1 MSKVKSNKNPLWVV
15 ERKDLQSLFESLIK
29 KQYQILGPTVDG
41 NAVIYDE
48 ITSIEELPIG
58 IIDHQEGG
66 SYRLE
71 KTDKETL
78 FGYVVGPHTWKKY
91 LYPAEQK
98 LFEAE
103 RHGHGFKVVENNGA
117 PIKRAFIGARPCE
130 LKAIAIH
137 DKILLDGPYL
147 DVSYKQNRDNI
158 FIVAVNCT
166 RAGETCF
173 CASMNTGPKAENGF
187 DLALTEI
194 LENGRHY
201 FLIEEGSK
209 AGQKILADVPKTEAG
224 ETEINSTEKAL
235 DKAAKNMGRG
245 LDTDGIKELLYRN
258 LENPC
263 WEAVAKR
270 CLNCGNCTMVCPTCF
285 CINIKD
291 YTDLN
296 GQKAERRRKWDSC
309 FTLEHSYIYGGSIR
323 TSAMARYRQWL
334 THKLA
339 GWIDQFGTSGCVGCG
354 RCITWCPVGIDIT
367 EEVNAIRKSE
377 GKNKQ
382 SVNTKD

>member
-1 MSKVKSNKNPLWVV
+1 MSKAKIQKKPLWVV
-15 ERKDLQSLFESLIK
+15 DRGDLQGLFDNLIK
-29 KQYQILGPTVDG
+29 KNFQILGAIVDG
-41 NAVIYDE
+41 SAVIYDE
-48 ITSIEELPIG
+48 ITSVDELPIG

-78 FGYVVGPHTWKKY
+78 FSYVVGPHTWKKY
-91 LYPAEQK
+91 LYPAEKK

-103 RHGHGFKVVENNGA
+103 RHGHGFKVVENSDK
-117 PIKRAFIGARPCE
+117 PIKRAFIGVRPCE

-137 DKILLDGPYL
+137 DKILLEGPYH
-147 DVSYKQNRDNI
+147 DASYKRCRENI
-158 FIVAVNCT
+158 FIVAVNCV

-173 CASMNTGPKAENGF
+173 CASMNTGPKAEGGF

-209 AGQKILADVPKTEAG
+209 AGQKILADLTKTEAG
-224 ETEINSTEKAL
+224 ETEINSAEKAL
-235 DKAAKNMGRG
+235 NKAAKNMGRS

-258 LENPC
+258 VENPC
-263 WEAVAKR
+263 WEEVAKR

-285 CINIKD
+285 CINIED
-291 YTDLN
+291 YTDLS
-296 GQKAERRRKWDSC
+296 GEKAERWRKWDSC
-309 FTLEHSYIYGGSIR
+309 FTLDHSYIYGGSIR

-382 SVNTKD
+382 SANTKD